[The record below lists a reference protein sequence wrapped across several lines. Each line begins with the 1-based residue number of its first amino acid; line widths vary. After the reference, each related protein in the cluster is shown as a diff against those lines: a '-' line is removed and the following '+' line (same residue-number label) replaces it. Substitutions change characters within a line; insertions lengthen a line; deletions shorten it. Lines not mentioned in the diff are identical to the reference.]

1 VLPFSVVAVAA
12 VVSRDVSCRCKRS
25 RCPTRSCA
33 SGSRLCRS
41 VILFQCVCGHGAAG
55 GGGGGCGRFLSAAVD
70 PLLSLVRRMASCSFA
85 PFYEGKSSRGPTATG
100 TPWKTCRAAAAALP
114 LHVPAIEFI
123 HIHMRSSEWRNKT
136 SPPHGNKTSPPH
148 THGEPRH
155 AAALRGPAESQAR
168 VDLALQH
175 CCGGV
180 AQRSDQRQ
188 LRKSARRR
196 EVACPAAEH

>member
-1 VLPFSVVAVAA
+1 MLPFSVVAVAA

-25 RCPTRSCA
+25 RCRTRSCA

-55 GGGGGCGRFLSAAVD
+55 GGGGVCGRFLSAAVD
-70 PLLSLVRRMASCSFA
+70 PLLSLVRRMALCSFA

-136 SPPHGNKTSPPH
+136 SPPH

-155 AAALRGPAESQAR
+155 AAALLGTAESQAC

-188 LRKSARRR
+188 LRKSAAKRSGVPSR
-196 EVACPAAEH
+196 